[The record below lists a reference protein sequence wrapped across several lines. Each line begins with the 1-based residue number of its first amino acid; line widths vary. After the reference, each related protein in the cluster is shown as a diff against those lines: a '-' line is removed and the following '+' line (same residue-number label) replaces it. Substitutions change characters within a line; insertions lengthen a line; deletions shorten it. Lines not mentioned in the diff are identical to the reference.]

1 MSRANGVEKYLDH
14 IAKAKYEEGVLDG
27 VKLMENRMLI
37 ACENRTPINI
47 EGRAFFIRSDIQNLR
62 DIFDDLE
69 GDNKS

>member
-14 IAKAKYEEGVLDG
+14 ITKAKYEEGVLDG

-37 ACENRTPINI
+37 ACENGAPINI

>member
-1 MSRANGVEKYLDH
+1 MSRVNGVEKCLDH
-14 IAKAKYEEGVLDG
+14 IVKAKYEEGVLDG

-37 ACENRTPINI
+37 ACENGTPINI